1 MFVRVGTSP
10 NNKYDPVEIS
20 AKLPYPQKTLLV
32 YIFLFCCHLASLDYN
47 CLLEIGFTE
56 FQRGYLHRK
65 QVLSM
70 FVSLNLIK
78 TPVTCFVGFRSSNV
92 RRVIK

>member
-32 YIFLFCCHLASLDYN
+32 YIF
-47 CLLEIGFTE
+47 
-56 FQRGYLHRK
+56 
-65 QVLSM
+65 
-70 FVSLNLIK
+70 
-78 TPVTCFVGFRSSNV
+78 
-92 RRVIK
+92 